1 MESESESDDNVPISQ
16 LRCQKYAVGDPVE
29 ADGKGAASDNEA
41 VAASPLLAVGT
52 QVEVTNCQG
61 EGQWSGIVVEV
72 NAEARSYAIKYD
84 DDHYESDVEAERVR
98 EEYAAS
104 PAQKKPCFGPS
115 ETLEAV
121 ESRFL
126 GATLP
131 AQ

>member
-1 MESESESDDNVPISQ
+1 MAEFFEKGGWRADLVFDVNKNYCTLGGAVPT
-16 LRCQKYAVGDPVE
+16 AT
-29 ADGKGAASDNEA
+29 
-41 VAASPLLAVGT
+41 PLLAVGA
-52 QVEVTNCQG
+52 QVEVTNCQHQ
-61 EGQWSGIVVEV
+61 GQWSGIVDDV

-131 AQ
+131 TQ